1 VHIWGFQGD
10 GQVSRLQ
17 ILTDTLE
24 SARILG
30 VA

>member
-1 VHIWGFQGD
+1 VHIWRYRD
-10 GQVSRLQ
+10 DDEICRLQ

-30 VA
+30 IA